1 MRRTRVPRRAGLV
14 ERAWRKRAVAVA
26 LALFALGRVA
36 VAHAQGTSPST
47 GGIAPGTFG
56 TGEAKS
62 RPEHVEEDL
71 VGTPRDIRT
80 VPRAPTLPDLTHRAP
95 ELSYE
100 HTAASVKPRTTGP
113 VDPTTARLTSHLF
126 NFDFEVP
133 LTRWLYGGTTWGFSA
148 ARAAESEKASFVA
161 GQPMIFA
168 RVVRSAFHEKYAIGA
183 GLGFS
188 PPVFSY
194 GDDSE
199 AARFEAG
206 SASTLVSVVRPWD
219 VSTFLDRRFTT
230 RPWIDLRVAF
240 RRFVLQARQGLDANL
255 RSSGAACGGNEVCE
269 RAGDLQLISTTTLY
283 AAWQPRREVAIGIE
297 AWQIY
302 LLKTRSDVADDRRS
316 ALALSPSVR
325 FYYRWV
331 EPAVSLLFP
340 VGPPLLGAADSY
352 YALRFDLR
360 MWFGT

>member
-1 MRRTRVPRRAGLV
+1 MRTTRLAGPAGRALASRAVGLV
-14 ERAWRKRAVAVA
+14 F
-26 LALFALGRVA
+26 ALFTVGRVA
-36 VAHAQGTSPST
+36 VAHGQGTSPST
-47 GGIAPGTFG
+47 GGIAPGSFG

-71 VGTPRDIRT
+71 IGTPRDIRT

-95 ELSYE
+95 ELSFE

-113 VDPTTARLTSHLF
+113 VDPSTARLTSHLF
-126 NFDFEVP
+126 NFDFELPV
-133 LTRWLYGGTTWGFSA
+133 TSWLYGGSTWGFSA
-148 ARAAESEKASFVA
+148 ARAAESDTASFVA
-161 GQPMIFA
+161 GQPLIFA

-199 AARFEAG
+199 AARLEAG

-240 RRFVLQARQGLDANL
+240 RRFVVQARQGFDANL
-255 RSSGAACGGNEVCE
+255 RSSGAACAENEVCE

-283 AAWQPRREVAIGIE
+283 AAWQPRREIAVGIE
-297 AWQIY
+297 AWQVY
-302 LLKTRSDVADDRRS
+302 LLKTRSDAADDKRS

-360 MWFGT
+360 MWFGR